1 MSERVL
7 VIAPHADD
15 EVLGP
20 GGSLAR
26 HVENGDD
33 VSVVIIS
40 DRDNLSLEQ
49 RIQAKE
55 ARKALGYNNLKFLG
69 LKDENLDGPASSI
82 IKPLEEFYIEVR
94 PHTVYI
100 PHKGDYN
107 LDHRSVFKASMVVCR
122 TYQEAPPSR
131 ILSYEIPSSTS
142 QGLMEPFVP
151 NFYNRLR
158 VNHLEKKIDAF
169 EMYEEEHRTLP
180 NPRNQDGLSNL
191 AIHRGMECGYALAE
205 AFTILREVA

>member
-1 MSERVL
+1 MNERVL
-7 VIAPHADD
+7 AIAPHADD

-20 GGSLAR
+20 GGSLAK
-26 HVENGDD
+26 HVENGDS
-33 VSVVIIS
+33 VSVVIVS
-40 DRDNLSLEQ
+40 DRNKLSLEQ

-55 ARKALGYNNLKFLG
+55 AGDILGYKDLKFLG
-69 LKDENLDGPASSI
+69 LKDESLDGPASNV
-82 IKPLEEFYIEVR
+82 IKPLEEFYIKVR

-107 LDHRSVFKASMVVCR
+107 LDHRAVFKASMVVCR
-122 TYQEAPPSR
+122 TYQNAPPSK

-151 NFYNRLR
+151 NYYNRIK

-169 EMYEEEHRTLP
+169 ERYEGEHRPLP
-180 NPRNQDGLSNL
+180 NPRNEDGLSNL

-205 AFTILREVA
+205 AFIMLREIV